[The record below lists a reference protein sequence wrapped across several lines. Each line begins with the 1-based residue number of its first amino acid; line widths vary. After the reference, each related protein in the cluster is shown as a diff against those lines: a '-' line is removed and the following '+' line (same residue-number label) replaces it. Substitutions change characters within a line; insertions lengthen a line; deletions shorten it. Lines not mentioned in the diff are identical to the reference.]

1 MLYHR
6 LDDFRT
12 FASTIIELRHVDARI
27 VREQVFTRV
36 FVGASVEKRADQS
49 AVEIAGSG
57 QRVADWKSEVEISR
71 RHEPEHK
78 VNGVQPPD
86 RASAAFDLQFGSTC
100 TLRWLCIFRAR
111 QLGDLRRSTLPFGDG
126 NETLVF
132 ASTVAKEAAP
142 RRAVFK
148 ETRERRM
155 AKAPPSTKR
164 DRIKAFTPALVDY
177 TNDVIYGDL
186 WERKALS
193 KRDRSLITVAAL
205 VATYRPEQLVSHL
218 SRAIANGV
226 TQEEITEVI
235 THMAFYAGWPAAM
248 SAAQVAYTVLVE
260 GNKGE

>member
-1 MLYHR
+1 
-6 LDDFRT
+6 
-12 FASTIIELRHVDARI
+12 
-27 VREQVFTRV
+27 
-36 FVGASVEKRADQS
+36 
-49 AVEIAGSG
+49 
-57 QRVADWKSEVEISR
+57 
-71 RHEPEHK
+71 
-78 VNGVQPPD
+78 
-86 RASAAFDLQFGSTC
+86 
-100 TLRWLCIFRAR
+100 
-111 QLGDLRRSTLPFGDG
+111 LRRSTLPFGDG
-126 NETLVF
+126 NGIFGVGFNGNE
-132 ASTVAKEAAP
+132 KKP
-142 RRAVFK
+142 RHDARLFK
-148 ETRERRM
+148 
-155 AKAPPSTKR
+155 KIQGR
-164 DRIKAFTPALVDY
+164 DRIRAFTPALVDY

>member
-1 MLYHR
+1 LTWCAAQAHDPR
-6 LDDFRT
+6 GALFLTKT
-12 FASTIIELRHVDARI
+12 FDPL
-27 VREQVFTRV
+27 
-36 FVGASVEKRADQS
+36 GVEAIQRGRA
-49 AVEIAGSG
+49 VAGL
-57 QRVADWKSEVEISR
+57 AI
-71 RHEPEHK
+71 
-78 VNGVQPPD
+78 
-86 RASAAFDLQFGSTC
+86 RAC
-100 TLRWLCIFRAR
+100 
-111 QLGDLRRSTLPFGDG
+111 QLGDFRRSTLPFGDG
-126 NETLVF
+126 NDPLIF
-132 ASTVAKEAAP
+132 APTVTKTAAP
-142 RRAVFK
+142 QGAALKK

-155 AKAPPSTKR
+155 AKAPPSAKR

-177 TNDVIYGDL
+177 TNDVVYGDL

>member
-1 MLYHR
+1 LR
-6 LDDFRT
+6 LRFNGSEKGRAAT
-12 FASTIIELRHVDARI
+12 RHSKQG
-27 VREQVFTRV
+27 EPH
-36 FVGASVEKRADQS
+36 
-49 AVEIAGSG
+49 G
-57 QRVADWKSEVEISR
+57 Q
-71 RHEPEHK
+71 
-78 VNGVQPPD
+78 G
-86 RASAAFDLQFGSTC
+86 AAF
-100 TLRWLCIFRAR
+100 R
-111 QLGDLRRSTLPFGDG
+111 QT
-126 NETLVF
+126 
-132 ASTVAKEAAP
+132 
-142 RRAVFK
+142 
-148 ETRERRM
+148 
-155 AKAPPSTKR
+155 R

-260 GNKGE
+260 SNKGE

>member
-1 MLYHR
+1 LP
-6 LDDFRT
+6 
-12 FASTIIELRHVDARI
+12 
-27 VREQVFTRV
+27 
-36 FVGASVEKRADQS
+36 ASVTAPAIGWALRRLIQSRDCVAGLAIRA
-49 AVEIAGSG
+49 
-57 QRVADWKSEVEISR
+57 
-71 RHEPEHK
+71 
-78 VNGVQPPD
+78 
-86 RASAAFDLQFGSTC
+86 C
-100 TLRWLCIFRAR
+100 
-111 QLGDLRRSTLPFGDG
+111 QLGDLRWSTLPFGDG
-126 NETLVF
+126 NQPSIFFNGNEM
-132 ASTVAKEAAP
+132 AAP
-142 RRAVFK
+142 PQRAALK
-148 ETRERRM
+148 KQTRERRM
-155 AKAPPSTKR
+155 AKAPPSAKR

-177 TNDVIYGDL
+177 TNDVVYGDL